1 MADKKIKVQVDVQTD
16 VEPSLAQLRALKKQL
31 KETAAGSQEFLALQR
46 QIDDV
51 NDSLVGARAGA
62 GNFAD
67 ILGQLPGPIGAIG
80 GQLGGTIQTLKQFSG
95 IKISNI
101 QASFVELGNDIV
113 DTAKGIGELTGITK
127 VYTVIN
133 GFLAK
138 SFVAIGV
145 AEGTAAAGATAF
157 AAALTATGVGAIV
170 VAIGA
175 AVTALIELSKELYAT
190 ATGERELQRA
200 VDATNSALESQQ
212 RLLDLNSKSAENRR
226 KVTLAQMKA
235 QGKSEAEIRKYN
247 IDQSYADYQAAY
259 AAEVEA
265 VETYNKNIGKV
276 DAETFKKL
284 QDNLDKR
291 QQATKDAYASYLET
305 GYNAKAEELKEEE
318 SKNKE
323 LAGKRKAAS
332 DAKQADI
339 KRDLE
344 ELKKGLEEAR
354 LATLGEE
361 AREFEQVRI
370 KYDELKA
377 QAVKYGADTKVIE
390 EAREKENTAIRDKYA
405 KENIEKKKT
414 EYAESLALEEQNL
427 NLRLAKGEINESEY
441 QQKVFDIRKN
451 NIIKTELL
459 NNESLKKE
467 EDTLNTKRITDLANL
482 QIGLQ
487 NEQSKLQES
496 LDKQLITQE
505 QFEASSLQLKNKF
518 NTDSQ
523 LVQQTYQANL
533 DIASADALQKNKD
546 YVSALID
553 LENYKNEKKKES
565 AEEERGIILSN
576 LQSKFDALDAENQ
589 KIEFDF
595 EQDLARLGEQRTIL
609 AEQEATEL
617 ANTELTEF
625 QKTEIRQKYADAR
638 RDITN
643 QEIATEKAAAQ
654 AKHEINMAYLGLFEQ
669 FGNVLGQVAGK
680 NKALAIAG
688 IVISQAASIGQII
701 ANTAI
706 ANAKSVAASPLT
718 FGMPWV
724 AINTVSAAL
733 SIASTIAGAVKSIQQ
748 INQAASQA
756 GVTGGA
762 GGGAAA
768 SSAPPPLP
776 KVQGAAAPQIQT
788 QGGMNPTQQIGQ
800 TIAASQAPIR
810 AYVVSGDVSSQQA
823 LDRRTSRAATF
834 AGG

>member
-175 AVTALIELSKELYAT
+175 AVAALIELSKELYAT
-190 ATGERELQRA
+190 ATGEKELQTA
-200 VDATNSALESQQ
+200 IDKTNAALETQQ

-226 KVTLAQMKA
+226 KVTIAQMKA
-235 QGKSEAEIRKYN
+235 QGASEAEIRKYN
-247 IDQSYADYQAAY
+247 IDQSYADYQAAF
-259 AAEVEA
+259 AAEQEA
-265 VETYNKNIGKV
+265 VKIYNESLNKL
-276 DAETFKKL
+276 DAEAFKKVS
-284 QDNLDKR
+284 DNLDKR

-305 GYNAKAEELKEEE
+305 GYNAKAEEIKAEEA
-318 SKNKE
+318 KNKE
-323 LAGKRKAAS
+323 LAGKAKAA
-332 DAKQADI
+332 AD
-339 KRDLE
+339 KRTAERQRELE

-405 KENIEKKKT
+405 KENAEKKKAENT
-414 EYAESLALEEQNL
+414 EALALEEQQIS
-427 NLRLAKGEINESEY
+427 LRLAKGEINESEY
-441 QQKVFDIRKN
+441 QQKLFDIRKQYAASDKEL
-451 NIIKTELL
+451 IQAEIELL
-459 NNESLKKE
+459 
-467 EDTLNTKRITDLANL
+467 
-482 QIGLQ
+482 
-487 NEQSKLQES
+487 
-496 LDKQLITQE
+496 
-505 QFEASSLQLKNKF
+505 
-518 NTDSQ
+518 
-523 LVQQTYQANL
+523 
-533 DIASADALQKNKD
+533 
-546 YVSALID
+546 
-553 LENYKNEKKKES
+553 NYKNEKKKES

-576 LQSKFDALDAENQ
+576 LQAKFDALDAENQ

-595 EQDLARLGEQRTIL
+595 EADLARLGEQRTIL

-724 AINTVSAAL
+724 AINSVSAAL